1 MTDLESILIT
11 GAEQF
16 TTYTGYGGR
25 FKCTG
30 PYEDTNPVDN
40 HNHRKVYIV
49 AIDATSFDDTTS
61 QYRKPSIVRELN
73 KTYSGFSHHV
83 ADDKPS
89 ENAMTEV
96 ATGNWGC
103 GMFGGNKQL
112 KTLIQWMA
120 ASRVGRPLRYYT
132 FKEPQMIEEQ
142 MKVARAL
149 LTRKITVGQLYEIL
163 ISGGEALENNTFTFV
178 LDSLSKSDE

>member
-30 PYEDTNPVDN
+30 PYEDTNPVDYCN
-40 HNHRKVYIV
+40 RRKVYIV
-49 AIDATSFDDTTS
+49 AIDATPFDNATS
-61 QYRKPSIVRELN
+61 QYTKQSILRELN
-73 KTYSGFSHHV
+73 KAYSGFSHQV
-83 ADDKPS
+83 AYDKSS
-89 ENAMTEV
+89 ENSMTEV

-120 ASRVGRPLRYYT
+120 ASRAGRPLRYYT
-132 FKEPQMIEEQ
+132 FREPQLIEEQ
-142 MKVARAL
+142 MKVTKVLLAR
-149 LTRKITVGQLYEIL
+149 KVTVSQLYKIL
-163 ISGGEALENNTFTFV
+163 ISGGEALENNVFTFV
-178 LDSLSKSDE
+178 LDSLSN